1 MRTFSDTVWEMQ
13 NYNSLFIYLL
23 MYAAFLSP
31 VTAQRNSLYGPT
43 GLISIPTAEKVVE
56 REETLATWYSFG
68 SQDNHFGFS
77 ASLSVAD
84 TLEFSA
90 FNDMG
95 SGIRDGNSAIL
106 SLKYTPDSRF
116 AAGYMHDM
124 HRRHRD
130 VLYGVFGKPEQGVYL
145 GGGITLGNESLSVL
159 GNYSATTRSVNRT
172 FFMAGARIEL
182 SEIHPGLEGLMEF
195 NGETTNFGLA
205 FKPENFVQLQLDY
218 FTRGDWLNE
227 DKYVLSSNLKF

>member
-1 MRTFSDTVWEMQ
+1 MLYQR
-13 NYNSLFIYLL
+13 SLFINFLTCGLL
-23 MYAAFLSP
+23 FGSLWAE
-31 VTAQRNSLYGPT
+31 RNSLYGPT

-56 REETLATWYSFG
+56 QEETMAAWYSF
-68 SQDNHFGFS
+68 SSNDSHFGFS

-90 FNDMG
+90 FNDLG
-95 SGIRDGNSAIL
+95 SSIRDGSSGIL

-116 AAGYMHDM
+116 ATGYMHDM

-130 VLYGVFGKPEQGVYL
+130 ILYGVYGKPEQGVYI
-145 GGGITLGNESLSVL
+145 GGGITLGNESLAVL
-159 GNYSATTRSVNRT
+159 GNYSATTKSVNRT

-182 SEIHPGLEGLMEF
+182 SEIKPGLEGLMEF
-195 NGETTNFGLA
+195 NGETTNFGLSY
-205 FKPENFVQLQLDY
+205 KPENFVQLQLDY

-227 DKYVLSSNLKF
+227 DRYVVSSNLKF